1 MGALLGVAS
10 IAGSKKSARQKD
22 SAPLPVILAAT
33 PSKLTRRKPPSIV
46 FSRETPPLAVCKC
59 KLRCDRSSQCQ
70 PIAAG
75 VAAPSGFHSKK
86 RRPWISSSPS
96 MWGMPTFRTAGVPSA
111 RCTAT
116 TYEQVPSPLPS
127 GAWSVNDH
135 CRCSLCSVLGK
146 RSSHAVRSRALPQLN
161 ASPRETLSVMLLIVS
176 YSPRPNFAT
185 RHPEEACGKRE
196 ISVRNAVDNCGQILD
211 TCSAM
216 VVPFCWTGGY
226 AL

>member
-1 MGALLGVAS
+1 MFGSALRCCINCWLKEERTAE
-10 IAGSKKSARQKD
+10 D

-33 PSKLTRRKPPSIV
+33 PSKLTRREPPSIV
-46 FSRETPPLAVCKC
+46 FSREMPPLAVRKS

-96 MWGMPTFRTAGVPSA
+96 MWGMPTFRTARVPSA

-116 TYEQVPSPLPS
+116 TYEQVPSRLSS

-135 CRCSLCSVLGK
+135 CRCSLCRVLGK
-146 RSSHAVRSRALPQLN
+146 RSSHAVRSGALPQLT
-161 ASPRETLSVMLLIVS
+161 ARPRETLSVMLLIVS

-185 RHPEEACGKRE
+185 RHPEEALWK
-196 ISVRNAVDNCGQILD
+196 
-211 TCSAM
+211 T
-216 VVPFCWTGGY
+216 
-226 AL
+226 